1 MRRSGVNG
9 TAKVYF
15 VEEKAACHATMGPH
29 GGDVG
34 VPRGPRDHG
43 DCGPLRGRRG
53 RACVY
58 GETGGEGR
66 WRGEGGN
73 AAAAAAAAVAASAPL
88 RVTLEGAHWRTLAQ
102 TTGAPVHL
110 NLSQLK

>member
-1 MRRSGVNG
+1 LGVNG

-34 VPRGPRDHG
+34 VPRGPRDQG
-43 DCGPLRGRRG
+43 DRELPRGRRG

-58 GETGGEGR
+58 GETGR
-66 WRGEGGN
+66 RK
-73 AAAAAAAAVAASAPL
+73 VA
-88 RVTLEGAHWRTLAQ
+88 G
-102 TTGAPVHL
+102 
-110 NLSQLK
+110 